1 MNVMMQI
8 YHGFVYSILFVLAGV
23 TIVGCTLL
31 FCRKV
36 ARMCHVVLR
45 TVPKSSLLVLLLIS
59 TVATI
64 HAQKRKVYVDSS
76 VEISGDGSMESPYKE
91 IDDVLGE
98 IASSTSRLG
107 VVIAPGVYGPLCFSE
122 VPLDANGDPLSISI
136 TTYQRDG
143 EEDENPQWVIDGNG
157 NDYAVYSP
165 FCEATT
171 NIIRGVAVKN
181 AVRGIGNFRVKGCVV
196 SDCDEAALVGC
207 HVESS
212 EISNS
217 GIGLDGGYASSCSFT
232 GCTNIVLKDAIAE
245 FCHVTNNA
253 AIGVLNGTIDTCL
266 VDGNDYGATNAT
278 IFASSILSNRRGGVL
293 GESRVYNSLI
303 AYNMDGNGRLCNFN
317 VDTVTMTNCCTAPL
331 PIHGADNFYSAMP
344 IYPGTYKLPIGSPVF
359 RNGSTNFL
367 NFTKDLY
374 GMNRRK
380 NGVTDIGAFVYTSS
394 PDENILVPKS
404 WYGDKYREFIEK
416 LIKDTPLEKQYSW
429 RAWTD
434 TDNYKGTILQS
445 TVLFTN
451 EELPFDAYYYG
462 NHPTYY
468 FFYSSIIN
476 TESSKKKQDGTP
488 LKWWEEY
495 ILGTNPLDSNDVFR
509 VSIEMGADG
518 VPLLTW
524 KPDLGDDR
532 VYLLFGKKE
541 LSDEWVYIYDG
552 NLAPYRFFKV
562 AVDLP

>member
-1 MNVMMQI
+1 
-8 YHGFVYSILFVLAGV
+8 
-23 TIVGCTLL
+23 
-31 FCRKV
+31 
-36 ARMCHVVLR
+36 
-45 TVPKSSLLVLLLIS
+45 
-59 TVATI
+59 
-64 HAQKRKVYVDSS
+64 
-76 VEISGDGSMESPYKE
+76 MESPYKE

-122 VPLDANGDPLSISI
+122 VSLDANGDPLSISI

-143 EEDENPQWVIDGNG
+143 EEDENPQWVIDGND

-394 PDENILVPKS
+394 PDENILAPKS